1 MRRDADA
8 DAERRQSRQRSHR
21 AYAGL
26 GTRSGQ
32 AENLI
37 SKPLASNPHQGI
49 RRIPVPLP
57 HLPNRSWQAHEIE
70 SARAEAGPPLGA
82 RDIPGTMMALPA
94 VHRARPSIPPYAPS
108 AMVPDSE
115 AGPST
120 AVAPIVAR
128 VALFSIIGIPLA
140 AYLWDTLNRLVAG
153 DFSSVRL
160 IIAVPTL
167 LLFILLIL
175 YLSREVWRWEGSRR
189 S

>member
-1 MRRDADA
+1 
-8 DAERRQSRQRSHR
+8 
-21 AYAGL
+21 
-26 GTRSGQ
+26 
-32 AENLI
+32 
-37 SKPLASNPHQGI
+37 
-49 RRIPVPLP
+49 
-57 HLPNRSWQAHEIE
+57 
-70 SARAEAGPPLGA
+70 
-82 RDIPGTMMALPA
+82 
-94 VHRARPSIPPYAPS
+94 
-108 AMVPDSE
+108 MVPDSE